1 LFYSAGL
8 SRLLPAVVLESSG
21 SPLNPATFE
30 DLQDTPNRSTQ
41 TKMAYR
47 PAGFLSLSSMIQI
60 LLAFQQMVD
69 SILQDRPFSEALA
82 EAYATDLP
90 AVWSQF
96 V

>member
-1 LFYSAGL
+1 
-8 SRLLPAVVLESSG
+8 
-21 SPLNPATFE
+21 
-30 DLQDTPNRSTQ
+30 
-41 TKMAYR
+41 MAYR
-47 PAGFLSLSSMIQI
+47 PAGLLSLSSMIQI